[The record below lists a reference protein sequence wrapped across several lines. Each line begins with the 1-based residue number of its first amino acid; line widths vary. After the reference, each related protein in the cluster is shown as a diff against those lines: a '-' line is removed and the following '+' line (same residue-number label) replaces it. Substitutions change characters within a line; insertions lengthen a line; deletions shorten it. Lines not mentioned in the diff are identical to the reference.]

1 MHFTHHHQPLR
12 CEYSATATQFSRVT
26 HRILA
31 LCMHAVCIG
40 FLHFYH
46 PRTLPRGL
54 TGLLFL
60 LLSPLPCLSLAP
72 GDDTLLE
79 FTSCCCQEGKRER
92 VAMLY
97 RSLFARHRLT
107 RTIWCLLFLHSFLYP
122 SCSLLLFLH
131 PPNPALA
138 PRYMLSSYL
147 GYGYLTSFVWKA
159 LRARGFRGLW
169 GGIRGCK

>member
-1 MHFTHHHQPLR
+1 M
-12 CEYSATATQFSRVT
+12 
-26 HRILA
+26 
-31 LCMHAVCIG
+31 LCVHTVCIG
-40 FLHFYH
+40 FLRFYH
-46 PRTLPRGL
+46 PQTLPRGL
-54 TGLLFL
+54 TGVLFL

-97 RSLFARHRLT
+97 RSLFARHPLT

-131 PPNPALA
+131 PPNPIT
-138 PRYMLSSYL
+138 PQYMLSSCL
-147 GYGYLTSFVWKA
+147 GYGYLTLFVWKA
-159 LRARGFRGLW
+159 LCALGFPRPLGWQSGL
-169 GGIRGCK
+169 